1 MITGA
6 GLSVV
11 GLITMNPAMIVSG
24 LALAGVGLT
33 VGFGGFGSLAD
44 YLDNLT
50 SGASKWVSALTV
62 VAGAIMLVVGLATLN
77 LPMAAVGIGL
87 AGLGIA
93 VGFGGI
99 NGLVDFIG
107 QIFEKIKKTVSNALK
122 SIITSVKN
130 WWNNLNPMVRGYL
143 TAVSGFF
150 TTALGAIT
158 FNGGLIRKGLDIIKD
173 GVSEW
178 WNSLST
184 QTQNIIKTVGGVF
197 QIIVGYLTIN
207 TGLINKGLENIGI
220 AITGKDFPGLVRG
233 IWNSITTWWTA
244 NVSPKFTNNFWAQ
257 KFDSIRQGARSA
269 FNGVI
274 GVVEKA
280 INSIIRKIN
289 TLHWKIPSWV
299 PALGGKSFG
308 FNFKTVSI
316 PRLATG
322 GIATRSTFA
331 NVGENG
337 KEAILPLEN
346 NTQWMDKLAEKLAAR
361 STSPTKLVLM
371 VDKKVLGEADQSR
384 A

>member
-1 MITGA
+1 MI
-6 GLSVV
+6 
-11 GLITMNPAMIVSG
+11 
-24 LALAGVGLT
+24 
-33 VGFGGFGSLAD
+33 
-44 YLDNLT
+44 
-50 SGASKWVSALTV
+50 K
-62 VAGAIMLVVGLATLN
+62 
-77 LPMAAVGIGL
+77 
-87 AGLGIA
+87 
-93 VGFGGI
+93 
-99 NGLVDFIG
+99 
-107 QIFEKIKKTVSNALK
+107 
-122 SIITSVKN
+122 
-130 WWNNLNPMVRGYL
+130 GYL
-143 TAVSGFF
+143 TAVGGFF
-150 TTALGAIT
+150 TAAFGAIT

-184 QTQNIIKTVGGVF
+184 QIQNIIKGVGGVF

-220 AITGKDFPGLVRG
+220 AITGKDFPGLVKG
-233 IWNSITTWWTA
+233 IWDSITKWWTA

-289 TLHWKIPSWV
+289 TLHWKIPNWV
-299 PALGGKSFG
+299 PGLGGKSFG

-371 VDKKVLGEADQSR
+371 VDKKVLGEASIEGINDITR
-384 A
+384 ATGQLQLRLV